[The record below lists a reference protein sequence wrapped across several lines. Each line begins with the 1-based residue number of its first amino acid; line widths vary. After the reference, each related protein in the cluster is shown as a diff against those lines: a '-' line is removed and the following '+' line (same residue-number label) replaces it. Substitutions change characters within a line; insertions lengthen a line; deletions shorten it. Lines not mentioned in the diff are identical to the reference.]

1 MMAASGRL
9 VLLAR
14 LHDLALL
21 AGLLGIGAILT
32 AAMVLQYADGE
43 VPCPLCL
50 LQRVALFGVCF
61 GIVRHFRDGYSA
73 RNTGL
78 NLLWALFLQIVSVR
92 QVLLNIYVRPGHAYP
107 GSAVLGLHMP
117 VWSVLI
123 AFAILAAFAIELVVI
138 GNERLHE
145 APSTPLTKKTAG
157 FLSLYLIAL
166 CAVNLVSAFFQCGV
180 GECHTTGYKLL

>member
-1 MMAASGRL
+1 MMAAPRL
-9 VLLAR
+9 VMIAR

-21 AGLLGIGAILT
+21 ATMLGTGAILT
-32 AAMVLQYADGE
+32 AAMILQYADGE

-78 NLLWALFLQIVSVR
+78 NLLWALFLQTVSVR
-92 QVLLNIYVRPGHAYP
+92 QVLLNIYVRPGHSYP

-123 AFAILAAFAIELVVI
+123 AFAMLVAFAIELAVL
-138 GNERLHE
+138 GNERLHG
-145 APSTPLTKKTAG
+145 APAPLPKKAAAL
-157 FLSLYLIAL
+157 LSLYIIGL
-166 CAVNLVSAFFQCGV
+166 CAINLVSALLQCGF